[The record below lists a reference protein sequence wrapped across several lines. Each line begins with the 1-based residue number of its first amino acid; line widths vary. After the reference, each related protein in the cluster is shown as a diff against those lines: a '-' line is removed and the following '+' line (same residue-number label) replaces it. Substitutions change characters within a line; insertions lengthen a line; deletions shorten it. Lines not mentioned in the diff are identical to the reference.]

1 MTVFNIQV
9 DIKKRETV
17 INILYSN
24 DISVFKSSV
33 KQTINVVFYRE
44 SISFLSFL
52 QDLIDTKF

>member
-1 MTVFNIQV
+1 MTVFYIQV

-33 KQTINVVFYRE
+33 KQIKNLVFYKE
-44 SISFLSFL
+44 SIPFYHFYK
-52 QDLIDTKF
+52 I